1 RFPITDRARRLKWIK
16 ALKRQNWI
24 PTVHSRI
31 CGDHFISGKPV
42 NESSDVDY
50 VPTVFSFKKT
60 QESSE
65 TQREREVRVKS
76 RREIIEDREREMER
90 HRDAVEGLLLLGDS
104 QFMCEAGTQTAALEV
119 QCTDQRKHQRAQHLQ
134 KRRQAL

>member
-1 RFPITDRARRLKWIK
+1 MND
-16 ALKRQNWI
+16 
-24 PTVHSRI
+24 
-31 CGDHFISGKPV
+31 
-42 NESSDVDY
+42 SSDVDY

-90 HRDAVEGLLLLGDS
+90 HRAMQWKVFYFSETRSSCVKQEHRLKPLRS
-104 QFMCEAGTQTAALEV
+104 SV
-119 QCTDQRKHQRAQHLQ
+119 QKRKHQRAQHLQ

>member
-1 RFPITDRARRLKWIK
+1 MRRVRHCHKVCSLIGTVS
-16 ALKRQNWI
+16 ALQ
-24 PTVHSRI
+24 
-31 CGDHFISGKPV
+31 
-42 NESSDVDY
+42 
-50 VPTVFSFKKT
+50 T

-104 QFMCEAGTQTAALEV
+104 QFMCEAGTD
-119 QCTDQRKHQRAQHLQ
+119 CSP
-134 KRRQAL
+134 